1 MSKKTLIVEGED
13 VTVNDDTPSI
23 RVDDALAAALADWR
37 TAQRDLAQARN
48 AAANLATRLQQLD
61 DELSAMRLQASQ
73 RPSVTFADFEA
84 VKDHARQSALLQ
96 AEIDG
101 LQAVRVELV
110 TELGKRQSEVFGFE
124 LLVGDSRR
132 GCWSALL
139 NQLKAKLPAD
149 VVNELP
155 NVAIM
160 AGLSRSELT
169 DFLLPSEDSD
179 QCFGIAKKYGIP
191 A

>member
-13 VTVNDDTPSI
+13 VTVNDDTPSAFT
-23 RVDDALAAALADWR
+23 DDGLQAALANWR

-48 AAANLATRLQQLD
+48 AAANFETRLQQLD
-61 DELSAMRLQASQ
+61 DELSVMRLQASQ
-73 RPSVTFADFEA
+73 RAPVGFADFEA
-84 VKDHARQSALLQ
+84 VKAHARESALLQ

-110 TELGKRQSEVFGFE
+110 STLSKRQSEVFGFE
-124 LLVGDSRR
+124 MLVGDSKR

-139 NQLKAKLPAD
+139 NKLKSELPAF
-149 VVNELP
+149 VLSELP
-155 NVAIM
+155 NVALM
-160 AGLSRSELT
+160 AGLSRVELT

-179 QCFGIAKKYGIP
+179 QCFDIAKKYGIP